1 MINSVYVA
9 TMDVAGNT
17 IGMLFTDMSRFG
29 LLHVKSC
36 RLMECLSL

>member
-17 IGMLFTDMSRFG
+17 IGMSRFG

>member
-17 IGMLFTDMSRFG
+17 IGLLFAVLSRFG
-29 LLHVKSC
+29 LLHVNSC
-36 RLMECLSL
+36 RLMKCLSM